1 MWQIGNKT
9 PLKVHFH
16 IDAAMIITEYQTS
29 ERMFAFTE
37 ASETTDNGES
47 QGNRAHSAEHVS

>member
-1 MWQIGNKT
+1 M
-9 PLKVHFH
+9 HFH

-37 ASETTDNGES
+37 AYEATDNGES
-47 QGNRAHSAEHVS
+47 QGNWAHSAEHFS